1 MRGSYSENSFTK
13 KQLVRF
19 LCLLW
24 FLDLWTAWFSIM
36 GIKFKKRSQEN
47 VSLILTNSS
56 HQTVAHHHPI
66 KKFVSRPL
74 IWDKSLGKPV
84 YWTIFLEMFRSH
96 CQHLPPSEICLV
108 VSWTKCLMYFTI
120 FCPYLPQKRFVSWAK
135 ETNFLVG
142 SWMYIVD
149 QLHPITKYVS
159 WSHELMSHG
168 TLSCD
173 DLVINCTYCYYLNLL
188 CPRSNYTQSLFIG
201 VRDAFKKKTVKFETL
216 AQIS

>member
-1 MRGSYSENSFTK
+1 MCHWSLQILAIK
-13 KQLVRF
+13 
-19 LCLLW
+19 LLP
-24 FLDLWTAWFSIM
+24 TTTISRI
-36 GIKFKKRSQEN
+36 
-47 VSLILTNSS
+47 VSW
-56 HQTVAHHHPI
+56 
-66 KKFVSRPL
+66 PL
-74 IWDKSLGKPV
+74 IWEKFLGKPV

-108 VSWTKCLMYFTI
+108 VSWTICLMYFTI
-120 FCPYLPQKRFVSWAK
+120 FRPYLPQKRFVSWAK

-173 DLVINCTYCYYLNLL
+173 DLVINCTYCYYLASTNPKNFDLNKNLNMNL
-188 CPRSNYTQSLFIG
+188 IWIEIESLNLKL
-201 VRDAFKKKTVKFETL
+201 RL
-216 AQIS
+216 

>member
-1 MRGSYSENSFTK
+1 
-13 KQLVRF
+13 
-19 LCLLW
+19 
-24 FLDLWTAWFSIM
+24 M

-135 ETNFLVG
+135 ETNFLVA

-173 DLVINCTYCYYLNLL
+173 DLVINCTYCYYLSEWVLSRPNMTLTSKAKL
-188 CPRSNYTQSLFIG
+188 IVFMGRFE
-201 VRDAFKKKTVKFETL
+201 KKF
-216 AQIS
+216 